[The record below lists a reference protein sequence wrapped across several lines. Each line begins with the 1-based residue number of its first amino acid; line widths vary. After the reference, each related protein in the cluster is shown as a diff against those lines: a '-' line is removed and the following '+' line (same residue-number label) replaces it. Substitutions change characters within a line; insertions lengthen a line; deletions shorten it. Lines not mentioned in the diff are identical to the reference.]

1 MPPKQKEN
9 KMVRTRKLK
18 EYNEDN
24 KYTNSYVEITWTQ
37 MDAME
42 HDEGMEKVNYYR
54 SKGYAVDTDTSI
66 ETLRVMT
73 LMYCP
78 E

>member
-1 MPPKQKEN
+1 
-9 KMVRTRKLK
+9 MVEVRKLK

-42 HDEGMEKVNYYR
+42 HDEGMKKVNYYR
-54 SKGYAVDTDTSI
+54 SKGYAVDTDESQNYGLNNPDF
-66 ETLRVMT
+66 TLRIVT
-73 LMYCP
+73 LQYCP